1 MRTFAQP
8 ALTISLAAALLVG
21 CGASQSPIG
30 APGAMP
36 QSGATATDD
45 RDGSW
50 MSPQAKS
57 DDLLYVSGW
66 CCYSHDDIYVFSY
79 PDGQLVGMLGN
90 LDVPTGLCTDKLG
103 DIYVAEQDAQLILE
117 YAHGGIK
124 PIKTLTADNGAPVTC
139 SIDPTTGNLAV
150 ADEIGYSSV
159 GCCSGFIAIY
169 ANASGLPMK
178 YTAPNIYYY
187 DSCVYD
193 DRGNL
198 YTDGKNSS
206 MGGPFYAE
214 LPKGS

>member
-103 DIYVAEQDAQLILE
+103 DIYVTEQDAQLNP
-117 YAHGGIK
+117 GIRARVA
-124 PIKTLTADNGAPVTC
+124 PSRSRPVAGDYGAPVGVLHRSNHRQPC
-139 SIDPTTGNLAV
+139 R
-150 ADEIGYSSV
+150 
-159 GCCSGFIAIY
+159 
-169 ANASGLPMK
+169 
-178 YTAPNIYYY
+178 
-187 DSCVYD
+187 
-193 DRGNL
+193 RG
-198 YTDGKNSS
+198 
-206 MGGPFYAE
+206 
-214 LPKGS
+214 